1 MEEKEVVSEIIQENF
16 PNLKDIEFLGRNGLL
31 NSQPGGWLK
40 VAVIPKHIIVNYISL
55 VKGQS
60 FKCSDKDREKNQNGI
75 RINTVKSY
83 PATNKLLIICA

>member
-16 PNLKDIEFLGRNGLL
+16 PNLKDIEFLGWNGLL
-31 NSQPGGWLK
+31 NSQPSGWLE

-55 VKGQS
+55 VKEQS

-75 RINTVKSY
+75 RINTVKSCL
-83 PATNKLLIICA
+83 AKNKLLIRA